1 MGCISILDDFVF
13 DYIFAEGE
21 KPRLG
26 VSMFFKKECN
36 PSCSTSAVH
45 GNLLTMQPL
54 SCKGLSKQHST
65 KLTKIEISRFRFTK
79 IALWMIWH
87 SMNTILTHSNI
98 RERYVRGRRKIKTN
112 GFYVWCWRSWIV
124 QGAVRK
130 LKTKLCWIYRWS
142 QKKLSGSNKIFV
154 AKTFQ
159 IKRVK
164 CVNF

>member
-1 MGCISILDDFVF
+1 MQYLCSPWKLVDNAAIKLQGSLKAALHEIDQDWNFTFQIHQDFIWNDLTFYEHNTDAQQYQSVLIYYTDVWF
-13 DYIFAEGE
+13 QIFTTTPTPP
-21 KPRLG
+21 PR
-26 VSMFFKKECN
+26 K
-36 PSCSTSAVH
+36 
-45 GNLLTMQPL
+45 
-54 SCKGLSKQHST
+54 
-65 KLTKIEISRFRFTK
+65 
-79 IALWMIWH
+79 
-87 SMNTILTHSNI
+87 

-142 QKKLSGSNKIFV
+142 QKKLSGSSKIFV